1 MRAGPGSLLAVVRIV
16 RSSATT
22 LVPEGPGQRP
32 PRVLVCDESDALRAT
47 MRRLLSPQYELC
59 LVASGEE
66 ALERSSAFA
75 PDVVLSDLL
84 LPGMSGSMLCRRLR
98 AEPATRDVPFVLV
111 TSLADADARA
121 EGLESGADDYIAKP
135 IRARELQARVG
146 SLVRLRRA
154 MLALEERSE
163 ALERSN
169 AALRE
174 AQHALLRAERFS
186 AVGTLA
192 AGLAHEIANPLSC
205 IKAGSSAITRFL
217 REVSDGI
224 SALTDASGREPAE
237 RHGLLSAVAEA
248 MAIAGE
254 LADGS
259 RRIERIAA
267 DLRVFAGPTMALDEV
282 VHLADAVDDAWMVAR
297 ARFAAL
303 PRLALEA
310 GPCPPIRASGALVR
324 QALLAVFENAV
335 LAAGPGGLV
344 RVTLREIPDGAEI
357 EVQDSGPGI
366 PREFLPRI
374 FDPFFTTRPV
384 GSGTGLGLAVAY
396 GIVSGLGGDIGVDSP
411 PGEGAIFRV
420 RLPRAPGAF
429 ARGLEGSP

>member
-1 MRAGPGSLLAVVRIV
+1 MP
-16 RSSATT
+16 RS
-22 LVPEGPGQRP
+22 G
-32 PRVLVCDESDALRAT
+32 RVLVCDESANLRSLL
-47 MRRLLSPQYELC
+47 RGLLSPQYELC
-59 LVASGEE
+59 LTASGEE
-66 ALERSSAFA
+66 ALERAPAFG

-84 LPGMSGSMLCRRLR
+84 LPGMSGSVLCRRLR

-205 IKAGSSAITRFL
+205 IKAGSTAITRFL
-217 REVSDGI
+217 REVAEGV
-224 SALTDASGREPAE
+224 SALADACSKGPAE
-237 RHGLLSAVAEA
+237 KHALVSAVAEA

-254 LADGS
+254 LGDGS

-267 DLRVFAGPTMALDEV
+267 DLRVFAAPAMAADEV
-282 VHLADAVDDAWMVAR
+282 VELSEAIEGAWTVAR
-297 ARFAAL
+297 SRFAAL
-303 PRLALEA
+303 PRLALDA
-310 GPCPPIRASGALVR
+310 AACAPIRASGALVR
-324 QALLAVFENAV
+324 QALLAVLENAV

-344 RVTLREIPDGAEI
+344 RVALRALPDGAEI

-366 PREFLPRI
+366 PREILPRI

-396 GIVSGLGGDIGVDSP
+396 GIVSGLGGDIAVDSP
-411 PGEGAIFRV
+411 PGEGAVFRV

-429 ARGLEGSP
+429 ARGA

>member
-1 MRAGPGSLLAVVRIV
+1 MP
-16 RSSATT
+16 RS
-22 LVPEGPGQRP
+22 G
-32 PRVLVCDESDALRAT
+32 RVLVCDESANLRSLL
-47 MRRLLSPQYELC
+47 RGLLSPRYELC
-59 LVASGEE
+59 LTASGEE
-66 ALERSSAFA
+66 ALERAPAFA

-84 LPGMSGSMLCRRLR
+84 LPGMSGSVLCRRLR

-146 SLVRLRRA
+146 SLVRLRHT

-217 REVSDGI
+217 REVGDGV
-224 SALTDASGREPAE
+224 SALADAASKGPAE
-237 RHGLLSAVAEA
+237 KHGLMSAVAEA

-267 DLRVFAGPTMALDEV
+267 DLRVFAGPDMAADEV
-282 VHLADAVDDAWMVAR
+282 VELSEAIEDAWTLAR
-297 ARFAAL
+297 SRFAAL
-303 PRLALEA
+303 PRLALDA
-310 GPCPPIRASGALVR
+310 AACVPIRASGALVR

-344 RVTLREIPDGAEI
+344 RVALREIPDGAEI

-366 PREFLPRI
+366 PREILSRI

-411 PGEGAIFRV
+411 PGEGAVFRV

-429 ARGLEGSP
+429 ARGA

>member
-1 MRAGPGSLLAVVRIV
+1 M
-16 RSSATT
+16 
-22 LVPEGPGQRP
+22 
-32 PRVLVCDESDALRAT
+32 CDESPNLRALL
-47 MRRLLSPQYELC
+47 RGLLSPQYEIC
-59 LVASGEE
+59 LTASGEE
-66 ALERSSAFA
+66 ALERAPAFA

-84 LPGMSGSMLCRRLR
+84 LPGMSGSVLCRRLR

-154 MLALEERSE
+154 MLALEERSA

-205 IKAGSSAITRFL
+205 IKAGSTAITRFL
-217 REVSDGI
+217 REVGDGV
-224 SALTDASGREPAE
+224 SALADAASKGPAE
-237 RHGLLSAVAEA
+237 KHALLSALAEA
-248 MAIAGE
+248 MSIAGE

-259 RRIERIAA
+259 RRIERLAA
-267 DLRVFAGPTMALDEV
+267 DLRVFAGPAMAADEV
-282 VHLADAVDDAWMVAR
+282 VDLAEAIEAAWTVAR
-297 ARFAAL
+297 SRFAAL
-303 PRLALEA
+303 PRLALDA
-310 GPCPPIRASGALVR
+310 AACPPIRASGALVG
-324 QALLAVFENAV
+324 QALVAVLENAV

-344 RVTLREIPDGAEI
+344 RVALREIPDGAEI
-357 EVQDSGPGI
+357 EVRDSGPGI
-366 PREFLPRI
+366 PREILPRI

-411 PGEGAIFRV
+411 PGQGAVFRV

-429 ARGLEGSP
+429 ARGA

>member
-1 MRAGPGSLLAVVRIV
+1 M
-16 RSSATT
+16 
-22 LVPEGPGQRP
+22 
-32 PRVLVCDESDALRAT
+32 CDESPSVRAHLRG
-47 MRRLLSPQYELC
+47 LLSPQYELC
-59 LVASGEE
+59 LTASGEE
-66 ALERSSAFA
+66 AIERAPAFA
-75 PDVVLSDLL
+75 PDLVLSDLL
-84 LPGMSGSMLCRRLR
+84 LPGMSGSALCRRLR

-111 TSLADADARA
+111 TSHADGDARA

-135 IRARELQARVG
+135 ICARELQARVG

-174 AQHALLRAERFS
+174 ARHALLRAERFS

-205 IKAGSSAITRFL
+205 IKSGAAAITRFL
-217 REVSDGI
+217 REVGDGV
-224 SALTDASGREPAE
+224 STLADAAATAPAE
-237 RHGLLSAVAEA
+237 KHALLSALAEA

-267 DLRVFAGPTMALDEV
+267 DLRVFAGPDMAADEV
-282 VHLADAVDDAWMVAR
+282 MDLAEAIEGAWTVAR
-297 ARFAAL
+297 SRFAAL

-310 GPCPPIRASGALVR
+310 EPCSPVRASGALVG

-344 RVTLREIPDGAEI
+344 RVALREIPDGAEI
-357 EVQDSGPGI
+357 EVRDSGPGI
-366 PREFLPRI
+366 PREILPRI
-374 FDPFFTTRPV
+374 FDPFFTTRPA

-411 PGEGAIFRV
+411 PGEGAVFRL

-429 ARGLEGSP
+429 ARGNTA